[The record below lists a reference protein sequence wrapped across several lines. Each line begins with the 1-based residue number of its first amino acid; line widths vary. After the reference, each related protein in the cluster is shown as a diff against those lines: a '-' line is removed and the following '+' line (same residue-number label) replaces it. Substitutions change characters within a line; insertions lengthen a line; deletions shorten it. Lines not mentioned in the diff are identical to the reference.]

1 MVFPRSHAHLR
12 ITAAWLLIFL
22 GNHPCWRSQITSEL
36 SELASSHSTSD
47 SRQLT
52 ARLASVPLEV
62 WEGNTPALDAAIRET
77 LRLAQPHVAMRK
89 NTSKRDVDLP
99 DGTVI
104 PPGAFAM
111 YPFADVHL
119 DPSLY
124 PDPWTWDPAR
134 PKHPSQSLAYVG
146 WGGG

>member
-1 MVFPRSHAHLR
+1 MEDWNGH
-12 ITAAWLLIFL
+12 
-22 GNHPCWRSQITSEL
+22 
-36 SELASSHSTSD
+36 
-47 SRQLT
+47 
-52 ARLASVPLEV
+52 
-62 WEGNTPALDAAIRET
+62 TPALDAAIRET

-89 NTSKRDVDLP
+89 NVSASNVNLP

-104 PPGAFAM
+104 PPGAFAV

-134 PKHPSQSLAYVG
+134 PKHPSQAMAYVG
-146 WGGG
+146 WGGGQ